1 MVTTVSVKNDEKDKI
16 WIVFEVKDSGIG
28 IPSDKQEEV
37 FQRFEQLITDSKP
50 ITQGTGLGLSIV
62 KNLTHMMGGS
72 ISVESELGK
81 GSLFKVLLPFE
92 KIISLP
98 LPGKR
103 DMNDNA
109 PRRKYNDTS
118 ALVVDDNKVNQLL
131 VKQMLSGLDVVSDF
145 AINGEEALDILAKKN
160 FDIIFMDI
168 QMPQMDGYKT
178 IAAIRNEKKIDTPVV
193 AMTAFAMP
201 GEKEKCIT
209 AGMDDY
215 LSKPLEYNQLI
226 SVLEKFIHLD
236 EGKKTAMARVAER
249 NITFLL
255 QLAGG
260 DKRMAKKILT
270 EIKNEIPETISK
282 LRQVQAEKKY
292 SMLDG
297 IYHYMLSTFAPIGN
311 DTALMLKLEQLRN
324 SKQNADNG
332 EIQDKSIEELVKEVA
347 AFEKLVNNAI
357 ETIR

>member
-1 MVTTVSVKNDEKDKI
+1 
-16 WIVFEVKDSGIG
+16 
-28 IPSDKQEEV
+28 
-37 FQRFEQLITDSKP
+37 
-50 ITQGTGLGLSIV
+50 
-62 KNLTHMMGGS
+62 MMGGG
-72 ISVESELGK
+72 ISVDSELGK

-92 KIISLP
+92 KVISLP
-98 LPGKR
+98 SPGK
-103 DMNDNA
+103 NDTNGNA
-109 PRRKYNDTS
+109 PRRKYNDIS

-131 VKQMLSGLDVVSDF
+131 VKQMLGGLDVVSDF
-145 AINGEEALDILAKKN
+145 ANNGEEALDILGKKN

-178 IAAIRNEKKIDTPVV
+178 ISAIRNEKRIDTPVV
-193 AMTAFAMP
+193 AMTAFVMP

-236 EGKKTAMARVAER
+236 EDKKAATVRVAEK
-249 NITFLL
+249 NIAFLL

-270 EIKNEIPETISK
+270 EIKNEIPGTITK
-282 LRQVQAEKKY
+282 LRQAQAEKKY
-292 SMLDG
+292 KMLDS
-297 IYHYMLSTFAPIGN
+297 IYHYMLSTFAPMGN
-311 DTALMLKLEQLRN
+311 NTAVMLKLEQLRS
-324 SKQNADNG
+324 SKQNTDNG
-332 EIQDKSIEELVKEVA
+332 EMQDKTIDELVKEVA
-347 AFEKLVNNAI
+347 AFGKLVENAI